1 MREKRNANGER
12 NGVFFD
18 DSFRIYFIPEICFL
32 DSCGGGYLLGYSEEL
47 PSNNM
52 AFQSGIKSSILV
64 FDKKLTSKETSSNLL
79 KDNSTVPH
87 ELLHSIGLSHTFD
100 EKSKY
105 IFEQFMTDNIMDYVS
120 RESKL
125 Y

>member
-1 MREKRNANGER
+1 
-12 NGVFFD
+12 
-18 DSFRIYFIPEICFL
+18 
-32 DSCGGGYLLGYSEEL
+32 
-47 PSNNM
+47 M

-79 KDNSTVPH
+79 KDNSTVAH

-120 RESKL
+120 RESKTIL
-125 Y
+125 KQTYKWQWDLIKKQLK